1 MTTPAP
7 LLARWQAEASSAH
20 EATVMPDGCR
30 DLILLRPR
38 AAAPVWF
45 VSDLAASAYAVR
57 SEAGDSFLG
66 LRLRPAACVAEA
78 ALLAALQAH
87 PDSDEADALALIGE
101 HVRLDPRLDEAQQA
115 LAAAGGVQRAARQ
128 LGVGERT
135 LERLLRAT
143 TGRPPRYWHGLARA
157 RRAARALAA
166 AVPLAE
172 LAALHAY
179 ADQAHLS
186 RDLRAWFG
194 LTPGALRRR
203 PDLLVLLDEPGYA

>member
-1 MTTPAP
+1 MDTPP
-7 LLARWQAEASSAH
+7 SLLARWQSVAAQAH

-30 DLILLRPR
+30 DLIRLQPR
-38 AAAPVWF
+38 GAAPVWF
-45 VSDLAASAYAVR
+45 VSDLPAGAYAVR
-57 SEAGDSFLG
+57 SEAGDAFLG
-66 LRLRPAACVAEA
+66 LRLRPAACVAERR
-78 ALLAALQAH
+78 LLAALQAR

-101 HVRLDPRLDEAQQA
+101 HVCLDARLDEAQQA
-115 LAAAGGVQRAARQ
+115 LATAGGVQQAARQ

-143 TGRPPRYWHGLARA
+143 TGRPPRYWHALARA
-157 RRAARALAA
+157 RGAARALA

-172 LAALHAY
+172 LAALHGY

-194 LTPGALRRR
+194 LPPGALRRR
-203 PDLLVLLDEPGYA
+203 PDLLALLDEPGFF